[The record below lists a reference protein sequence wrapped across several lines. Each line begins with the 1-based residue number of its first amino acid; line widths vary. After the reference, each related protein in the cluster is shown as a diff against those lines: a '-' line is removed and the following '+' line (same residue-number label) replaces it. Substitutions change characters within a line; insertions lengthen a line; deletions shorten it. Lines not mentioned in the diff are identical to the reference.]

1 MIKDRRSTSAQT
13 TTLAVLLAAFALTLG
28 LYYSLRFGGWS
39 MEGDASSQT
48 GAAVGMIKG
57 GALDASGSYANGFG
71 YTAQLALTSLVT
83 GLDVQDIQL
92 GSSLWV
98 FVLAL
103 VAFVT
108 YREYLGPVVAG
119 LGVILLFIQPDFLF
133 YAVRGSHEKYVW
145 MYALLMLF
153 LLSRSQQFISRPVRL
168 VLYIGV
174 FYTVFWSLTSTNVY
188 FAAVFMGA
196 IMLGFIGGWLISRFT
211 GKGHSL
217 NGGRANNLQRMII
230 ISLACAMM
238 VFIFINYTYRPA
250 LNTYYYFSD
259 FSDRLSLLLLGSQP
273 LETPASYQWFEQAW
287 RSQGAYLALTG
298 LQWLIALVSLVAW
311 GRGLF
316 RLRKMEQK
324 QWLLWLMYGSFG
336 SLLVFGVVA
345 DYTGF
350 MSTNL
355 QLRMFTPFALFSSP
369 LAAILVMS
377 AFQKVHI
384 GWRRLAAAAAIAVL
398 MLGAAAVAL
407 KVTNEPVFGNQWLFY
422 TPAELAPMDW
432 LQNGGVAQNQ
442 VWVDTWEHLSIVEYF
457 WSGSRPPKP
466 NQYHYGKPAAD
477 IPYTVISQ
485 LSQLRAN
492 RSGISMP
499 DISGQLRLYDDGT
512 AQVYHRRPVTPYQ
525 R

>member
-1 MIKDRRSTSAQT
+1 MIKARHSASTQT
-13 TTLAVLLAAFALTLG
+13 TMLAVLLAAFALTLG

-71 YTAQLALTSLVT
+71 YTAQLVLTSLVT

-103 VAFVT
+103 VAFIT
-108 YREYLGPVVAG
+108 YREYLGSVVAG

-196 IMLGFIGGWLISRFT
+196 ILLSFIGGWLIIRFA
-211 GKGHSL
+211 GKGHNL
-217 NGGRANNLQRMII
+217 NGGRANTMQRIII

-287 RSQGAYLALTG
+287 RNQGAYLALTG

-311 GRGLF
+311 VGGLF

-355 QLRMFTPFALFSSP
+355 QLRMFTPFTLFSSP
-369 LAAILVMS
+369 LAAGLLVS
-377 AFQKVHI
+377 VFQKIRISWH
-384 GWRRLAAAAAIAVL
+384 RLAAAAAVVVV

-422 TPAELAPMDW
+422 TPAELAPLGW
-432 LQNGGVAQNQ
+432 LENSGVAQSQ
-442 VWVDTWEHLSIVEYF
+442 VWVDTWPHLQLAYYF
-457 WSGSRPPKP
+457 WGGYTPPAQL
-466 NQYHYGKPAAD
+466 QYRWGLLQPQSS
-477 IPYTVISQ
+477 YTLISN
-485 LSQLRAN
+485 LTQLRMS
-492 RSGISMP
+492 RMGISLP
-499 DISGQLRLYDDGT
+499 ITENQNRVYDSGQ
-512 AQVYHRRPVTPYQ
+512 AQVFHKRPITPYQ
-525 R
+525 K